1 MIAIMDV
8 ISEANIYLR
17 TPDLKP
23 AVLLLRSIAVYIT
36 QILKVFGV
44 IDGSDDFGFG
54 SGSGA
59 GGSGAA
65 SAEAASEPYIETLV
79 SFREQVRN
87 AALEAAKGGDAAAVI
102 KAILATCDDLRDEVL
117 PTVGV
122 RLEDRS
128 GGTRWN
134 REDPEVMMK
143 EIAEM
148 KISKLEKK
156 LVAKI
161 STTAS

>member
-1 MIAIMDV
+1 M
-8 ISEANIYLR
+8 
-17 TPDLKP
+17 
-23 AVLLLRSIAVYIT
+23 
-36 QILKVFGV
+36 
-44 IDGSDDFGFG
+44 
-54 SGSGA
+54 
-59 GGSGAA
+59 
-65 SAEAASEPYIETLV
+65 
-79 SFREQVRN
+79 SFQEQVRN
-87 AALEAAKGGDAAAVI
+87 AALEAAKGGDASAAI
-102 KAILATCDDLRDEVL
+102 KAMLATCDDLRDEVL

-128 GGTRWN
+128 DGTRWN
-134 REDPEVMMK
+134 REDLEVMMK